1 MHAPSASPAHFPAE
15 YGQTPESLDD
25 LMSWDAVVERIAG
38 ARNYWLATTSDG
50 GRPHLRPVDGVFVEG
65 ALCFGGSP
73 ETRWVR
79 YLEARPHVSMSLPD
93 DDQAVILEGTAELV
107 SDPDGRCR
115 WRCARRTRPST
126 RSTSRVMIRPLSCRS
141 GAAPAACL
149 RLVAHR
155 VPGQGDPVRL
165 RPRPT
170 RFDLDRG
177 RRRLNRRG
185 GGAPS

>member
-15 YGQTPESLDD
+15 YGQTPENLDD

-107 SDPDGRCR
+107 SDPDL
-115 WRCARRTRPST
+115 
-126 RSTSRVMIRPLSCRS
+126 PLSVALRPANKAKYPQYFQ
-141 GAAPAACL
+141 GDDPAPFLPFWCL
-149 RLVAHR
+149 RPQR
-155 VPGQGDPVRL
+155 VFAWSLTGFPAKA
-165 RPRPT
+165 T
-170 RFDLDRG
+170 RFDF
-177 RRRLNRRG
+177 
-185 GGAPS
+185 